1 MDRRKA
7 PAPMPRQC
15 RGVET
20 VWIRAAAIF
29 DEDGNAP
36 HHIFS
41 CSCCVWFYRTS
52 MGELAEEYDRVWR
65 GAPSAPVSHHVM
77 RAEHTDRNVRWQ
89 TDLGEV
95 KLQIGNMTVVN
106 RSVNGEL

>member
-1 MDRRKA
+1 
-7 PAPMPRQC
+7 
-15 RGVET
+15 
-20 VWIRAAAIF
+20 
-29 DEDGNAP
+29 
-36 HHIFS
+36 
-41 CSCCVWFYRTS
+41 
-52 MGELAEEYDRVWR
+52 MGELAEGYDRVWR